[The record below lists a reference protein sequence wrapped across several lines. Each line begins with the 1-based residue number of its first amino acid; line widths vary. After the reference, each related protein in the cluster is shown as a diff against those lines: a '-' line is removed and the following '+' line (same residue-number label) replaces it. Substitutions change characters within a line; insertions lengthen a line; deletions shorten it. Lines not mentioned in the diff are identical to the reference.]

1 MIERYTLP
9 QMGSIWKDQNRYQKW
24 LDVEIAV
31 CEAWTELGEIPQ
43 KSLEQIKKKS
53 KFSVERIEEIESVVK
68 HDVIAFLTSV
78 AENVGEDSRF
88 IHLGLTSYDVVDTA
102 LSLLIRESL
111 EEIKK
116 DLITLKGVL
125 KKQAVQH
132 KKTVMMGRTHGVHA
146 EPISFG
152 LKVLVWYDEI
162 QRNILR
168 IDNSL
173 DVISYGRISG
183 SVGTYMHL
191 NPEVET
197 RALKKL
203 DLKPAKASTQVL
215 QRDRHAE
222 VMAALAILC
231 STLEKFAVEI
241 RHLQRT
247 EVLEL
252 EEPFTKG
259 QKGSSS
265 MPHKKNPVRTERIS
279 GLARVARSNLQ
290 TALENM
296 PLWRERDISHS
307 SAERIILPDT
317 FILTDFIL
325 ADITDIIQN
334 WNAHPERMKENI
346 DLTQGLIFSQRV
358 LLALTKKN
366 LTREQAY
373 QIVQRNT
380 LKAWQEKSD
389 FRDLIL
395 VDKDAIKALTRE
407 EIQACF
413 TLEPYLEQIDH
424 IFERVLSDES

>member
-116 DLITLKGVL
+116 DLIALKGVI
-125 KKQAVQH
+125 KKQAVRH

-152 LKVLVWYDEI
+152 LKVLIWYDEI
-162 QRNILR
+162 QRSIQR

-296 PLWRERDISHS
+296 PLWHERDISHS

-317 FILTDFIL
+317 FILADFIL

-334 WNAHPERMKENI
+334 WNVHPERMKENI

-380 LKAWQEKSD
+380 LKAWKEKSD

-395 VDKDAIKALTRE
+395 ADEDAIKALTQE

>member
-43 KSLEQIKKKS
+43 ESLEQIKKRAD
-53 KFSVERIEEIESVVK
+53 FSVKRIEEIESVVK

-102 LSLLIRESL
+102 LSLLIQESL
-111 EEIKK
+111 EKVKK

-125 KKQAVQH
+125 KEQALKH

-191 NPEVET
+191 NPEVEAK
-197 RALKKL
+197 ALKRL
-203 DLKPAKASTQVL
+203 GLKPAKASTQVL

-222 VMAALAILC
+222 VVAALAIIC

-265 MPHKKNPVRTERIS
+265 MPHKKNPVRTERVS

-296 PLWRERDISHS
+296 PLWHERDISHS

-334 WNAHPERMKENI
+334 WNVHPDRMKENI

-358 LLALTKKN
+358 LLALTKKEI
-366 LTREQAY
+366 TREEAY

-395 VDKDAIKALTRE
+395 ADKDAVKALTQE

-424 IFERVLSDES
+424 IFERVISNES